1 VSFDR
6 HPAATTGDTI
16 FSWRARRPSLTLE
29 KKKWWEMRSCEEE
42 RSNLQAR
49 DKYFFFLSLS
59 SYTCLEENQSKDDL
73 IPILGQRRA
82 TRRYMRR
89 STSMTL
95 QTGVKE
101 WLDGGK
107 KRHAQ
112 ALVWCTSVTQ
122 IRYGWV
128 GSQLSSQMLILVATL
143 LLCSIYR
150 TSVFAM

>member
-1 VSFDR
+1 
-6 HPAATTGDTI
+6 
-16 FSWRARRPSLTLE
+16 
-29 KKKWWEMRSCEEE
+29 M
-42 RSNLQAR
+42 
-49 DKYFFFLSLS
+49 
-59 SYTCLEENQSKDDL
+59 
-73 IPILGQRRA
+73 
-82 TRRYMRR
+82 R

-143 LLCSIYR
+143 LHIQDQCFRNVVVVYYIIIILRSITQMLCIHFLINIKIVR
-150 TSVFAM
+150 A

>member
-1 VSFDR
+1 MMGKGKSR
-6 HPAATTGDTI
+6 GRTQQSA
-16 FSWRARRPSLTLE
+16 SARQVP
-29 KKKWWEMRSCEEE
+29 
-42 RSNLQAR
+42 
-49 DKYFFFLSLS
+49 FFLSLSLS
-59 SYTCLEENQSKDDL
+59 SYTCLEENQSKRLFDSYLRTKTSDEEVYEDL
-73 IPILGQRRA
+73 
-82 TRRYMRR
+82 RR
-89 STSMTL
+89 SGSMTL

-143 LLCSIYR
+143 LHMIYR